1 MNARTVLCTARNV
14 AAASAVASTLTFA
27 TALFSPALAQT
38 SSAAASLAAPFS
50 WLQGQ
55 RPYIGL
61 SLGRARG
68 APECALTS
76 ITCDETRPAQ
86 LYAGAM
92 VNSFWGAEVGYLQ
105 TARMLQGGLEG
116 RSQGLNLSLIGKTRL
131 SSAWGVYGKLGTTY
145 SRTESVLAGASLG
158 GRDQGFGLSYGGGVS
173 YDFTPRL
180 SARLEFE
187 SNDFRFG
194 GSRDPVRSTS
204 LGLQYRY

>member
-1 MNARTVLCTARNV
+1 MNARTLLCIACGL
-14 AAASAVASTLTFA
+14 AAALALPA
-27 TALFSPALAQT
+27 TAQT
-38 SSAAASLAAPFS
+38 SNATTTLSAPYS

-61 SLGRARG
+61 SLGRVRG
-68 APECALTS
+68 GAECAVTA
-76 ITCDETRPAQ
+76 ITCDETRPTQ
-86 LYAGAM
+86 LYAGTM

-105 TARMLQGGLEG
+105 SGRLLQGSTEG
-116 RSQGLNLSLIGKTRL
+116 RTQGLNLSLVGKARV
-131 SSAWGVYGKLGTTY
+131 SSAWGVYGKVGTTY
-145 SRTESVLAGASLG
+145 SRTQSSLPGAGFAG
-158 GRDQGFGLSYGGGVS
+158 ETDQGFGLSFGGGVS

-194 GSRDPVRSTS
+194 GGRDPVRSTS

>member
-1 MNARTVLCTARNV
+1 MNVRTFLCIACGVTA
-14 AAASAVASTLTFA
+14 AFALPASAETSTLTA
-27 TALFSPALAQT
+27 T
-38 SSAAASLAAPFS
+38 LAAPSS

-61 SLGRARG
+61 SMGRVRG
-68 APECALTS
+68 GPECAVTS
-76 ITCDETRPAQ
+76 FTCDESRPAQ

-92 VNSFWGAEVGYLQ
+92 VNSFWGAEIGYLQ
-105 TARMLQGGLEG
+105 SGRMLKGGVEG
-116 RSQGLNLSLIGKTRL
+116 HSQGLNLSLIGKARV
-131 SSAWGVYGKLGTTY
+131 SSTWGVYGKVGTTY
-145 SRTESVLAGASLG
+145 SRTESALSGAGFAG
-158 GRDQGFGLSYGGGVS
+158 GKEQGFGLSFGGGVS

-194 GSRDPVRSTS
+194 GGRDPVRSTS